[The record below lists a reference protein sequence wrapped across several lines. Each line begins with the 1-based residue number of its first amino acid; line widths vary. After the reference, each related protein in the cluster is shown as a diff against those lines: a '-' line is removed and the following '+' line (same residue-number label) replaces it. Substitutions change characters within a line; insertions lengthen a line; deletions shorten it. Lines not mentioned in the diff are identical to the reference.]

1 MKPKMQEQKLY
12 EYAVIRLVPK
22 PEREEFFNVG
32 LIMFSKREKYIQ
44 VKIHLCEE
52 KFRIIHSKIDYEDV
66 KKHLESFVSIAK
78 GEKSAGS
85 IAQLEIPER
94 FRWLTAVKSSIIQ
107 TSRPHPGASNDLNK
121 TFDRLFEELVM

>member
-32 LIMFSKREKYIQ
+32 LIMFSKKEKFIRL
-44 VKIHLCEE
+44 KTHLCEE
-52 KFRIIHSKIDYEDV
+52 KFRMMACKTEYEDV
-66 KKHLESFVSIAK
+66 RKHLLSFENIAK
-78 GEKSAGS
+78 GEKSAGA
-85 IAQLEIPER
+85 IAQMDIPER

-107 TSRPHPGASNDLNK
+107 TSRPHPGASHDLSK
-121 TFDRLFEELVM
+121 TFDRLFDELVM

>member
-1 MKPKMQEQKLY
+1 MQEPKLY

-32 LIMFSKREKYIQ
+32 LIMFSKKEKFIR
-44 VKIHLCEE
+44 VKTHLCEDKLRMMTCKTE
-52 KFRIIHSKIDYEDV
+52 YEEV
-66 KKHLESFVSIAK
+66 RKHLLSFENIAK
-78 GEKSAGS
+78 GEKSVGS
-85 IAQLEIPER
+85 IALLEIPER

-107 TSRPHPGASNDLNK
+107 TSRPHPGASKDLNK

>member
-1 MKPKMQEQKLY
+1 MQEPKLY

-32 LIMFSKREKYIQ
+32 LILFSKREKFI
-44 VKIHLCEE
+44 KIKTHLCEE
-52 KFRIIHSKIDYEDV
+52 KFRVIHSKIDFDEV
-66 KKHLESFVSIAK
+66 QKHLESFENIAK

-107 TSRPHPGASNDLNK
+107 TSRPHPGASQDLEK
-121 TFDRLFEELVM
+121 TFDRLFEELVI